1 MLIIIHKSV
10 AVVITIIQ
18 IPPSIPV
25 SNNGTYKQNTEQ
37 TKQTPKIDF
46 KRLVLV
52 VFYSSTTYMYK
63 VFIHILFY
71 QSIYEM
77 KLVKRKEHQITK
89 SVSLAGVFPYQKSF
103 FFTCGPEESKR
114 VIA

>member
-1 MLIIIHKSV
+1 MATIYSKSCLNLVMTHLDRARANNTHKSV

-77 KLVKRKEHQITK
+77 KLENIK
-89 SVSLAGVFPYQKSF
+89 
-103 FFTCGPEESKR
+103 
-114 VIA
+114 